1 MTAPEPEPCRSSP
14 LEDYTLTPPPP
25 THRSLPLTTRSTQ
38 VLFLMSANLIDE
50 KEYLNIVLI
59 SIFLIMS
66 EIEYLLVKIH
76 LWFLFSELS
85 AHRYN

>member
-1 MTAPEPEPCRSSP
+1 
-14 LEDYTLTPPPP
+14 
-25 THRSLPLTTRSTQ
+25 
-38 VLFLMSANLIDE
+38 MSANLIDE